1 MLSAEAGEE
10 VRQSERLAALLPCVE
25 RSCSMFGLAR
35 KFFQAV
41 LPGVIKPLHS
51 LWNELLGF
59 LFLAFALLLVR
70 SVWRNYHEIE
80 GDPAQFIKF
89 LLSAFFFLTMLG
101 FGLHA
106 FWKARRI
113 SKS

>member
-1 MLSAEAGEE
+1 MWGASDSLML
-10 VRQSERLAALLPCVE
+10 
-25 RSCSMFGLAR
+25 GLAK
-35 KFFQAV
+35 KFCQSV
-41 LPGVIKPLHS
+41 LPGVIKPLHT

-59 LFLAFALLLVR
+59 VFILFAVMLVR
-70 SVWRNYHEIE
+70 PVWRGYQELN
-80 GDPAQFIKF
+80 GDPAQFVKF

-113 SKS
+113 SRS

>member
-1 MLSAEAGEE
+1 ML
-10 VRQSERLAALLPCVE
+10 RLVK
-25 RSCSMFGLAR
+25 
-35 KFFQAV
+35 KFIQAV

-59 LFLAFALLLVR
+59 LFLALAVMLVR
-70 SVWRNYHEIE
+70 PVWRNYHEIE

-89 LLSAFFFLTMLG
+89 LLSAIFFLTMLG

-113 SKS
+113 SRS

>member
-1 MLSAEAGEE
+1 MF
-10 VRQSERLAALLPCVE
+10 RLVK
-25 RSCSMFGLAR
+25 
-35 KFFQAV
+35 KFIQAV

-59 LFLAFALLLVR
+59 LFLALAVMLVR
-70 SVWRNYHEIE
+70 PVWRNYHEIE

-89 LLSAFFFLTMLG
+89 LLSAIFFLTMLG

-113 SKS
+113 SRS